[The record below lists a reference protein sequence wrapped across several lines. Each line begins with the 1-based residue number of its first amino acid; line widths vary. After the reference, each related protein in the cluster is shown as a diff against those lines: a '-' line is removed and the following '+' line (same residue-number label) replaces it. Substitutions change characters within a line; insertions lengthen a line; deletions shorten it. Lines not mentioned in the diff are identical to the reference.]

1 MKVEIYRNLHKNC
14 WSVRDNKTGKVI
26 DHVRNIHIKDAT
38 LVVRPA
44 GRARV
49 LQEGRK
55 NVHAF
60 VKGEVSTWESKSA
73 ISIPLLVDGVPLH
86 ICEVVYNPYDHSS
99 FVEKVTG
106 KPVFTA
112 THIFLTSLG
121 KAYMEV
127 SP

>member
-1 MKVEIYRNLHKNC
+1 MKVEIYRNLHNNC
-14 WSVRDNKTGKVI
+14 WSVRDNKTGIVI
-26 DHVRNIHIKDAT
+26 EHVRHLHIKDAT

-44 GRARV
+44 GRERV

-60 VKGEVSTWESKSA
+60 VKGEVCTTGE
-73 ISIPLLVDGVPLH
+73 VPLN
-86 ICEVVYNPYDHSS
+86 ICEVVYNPYKHSS

-106 KPVFTA
+106 KSVYTA

>member
-49 LQEGRK
+49 LQEGR
-55 NVHAF
+55 
-60 VKGEVSTWESKSA
+60 
-73 ISIPLLVDGVPLH
+73 
-86 ICEVVYNPYDHSS
+86 
-99 FVEKVTG
+99 
-106 KPVFTA
+106 
-112 THIFLTSLG
+112 
-121 KAYMEV
+121 
-127 SP
+127 

>member
-1 MKVEIYRNLHKNC
+1 MRISMKVEIYRNLHKNC

-49 LQEGRK
+49 LREGRK

-60 VKGEVSTWESKSA
+60 VKGEVCT
-73 ISIPLLVDGVPLH
+73 VGGVPLN
-86 ICEVVYNPYDHSS
+86 ICEVVYNPYNHLS